1 MKKIKVR
8 CWKDVAGC
16 IGENQQTVFFTV
28 PDFGDAP
35 RLFVCSKC
43 GALFAID
50 PNEKH
55 FSKQDFQ
62 QLKNGLKCPECQN
75 GLNDLL
81 PYPENY
87 RNGLTGEIEHFERTA
102 RTIPP
107 DDQSIIL
114 ELWNPLSPNG
124 NR

>member
-8 CWKDVAGC
+8 CWKDIAGC
-16 IGENQQTVFFTV
+16 AGESQQTVYFTV
-28 PDFGDAP
+28 PDFGDVP
-35 RLFVCSKC
+35 RLFVCPKC

-50 PNEKH
+50 PQEEHYSERNFDQEKM
-55 FSKQDFQ
+55 
-62 QLKNGLKCPECQN
+62 GMKCPECQN
-75 GLNDLL
+75 GLGEVL

-87 RNGLTGEIEHFERTA
+87 RNERTGEIEHFDRVS

-114 ELWNPLSPNG
+114 DVWNPLTCEP
-124 NR
+124 